1 MWKQFL
7 DLFRQLLLLSENA
20 KRTQDEIADV
30 QRKVT
35 DLSHFTGQNFQRV
48 DSLIERLAYEIKRLN
63 DELQRS
69 REREAD
75 ARERLR
81 LELENKMLRE
91 KRQLPPAANGNDKDN
106 GSER

>member
-1 MWKQFL
+1 MWKSFF
-7 DLFRQLLLLSENA
+7 DLVRQVLLLNDRM
-20 KRTQDEIADV
+20 KRNQEGLTELRDEVRDLAQAAEEGDQHL
-30 QRKVT
+30 QR
-35 DLSHFTGQNFQRV
+35 Q
-48 DSLIERLAYEIKRLN
+48 IERLVYELKRLES
-63 DELQRS
+63 ELQHS

-91 KRQLPPAANGNDKDN
+91 KRRLPPATSDNDKDD